1 MTDLRVV
8 IVDDEP
14 IARQALRRM
23 LTDFPDIRICGEAE
37 SVDEA
42 EHLIG
47 ETRADVVF
55 LDIELYGE
63 SGFDLVPRLDSGTAV
78 VFVTAFNQYAIRAF
92 EVNALDYLL
101 KPVAKDRLAESI
113 GRHRKQQKMQPRL
126 TLSQD
131 LSLDDLILVQNG
143 KRRCWL
149 ALKNLCLI
157 EASGDFTV
165 LHATD
170 GMSGMVWRSLRQ
182 WEKLLPQHQFARIH
196 RGMIVNFNCINA
208 FEPAS
213 GQRLKL
219 HVAGLAEPC
228 ISSRRLT
235 PQLRKRLFPL
245 EGRSAG
251 WQPE

>member
-1 MTDLRVV
+1 MTGLRVV

-23 LTDFPDIRICGEAE
+23 LLDFSDIRICGEAG

-42 EHLIG
+42 ERLIND
-47 ETRADVVF
+47 TRADLVF

-63 SGFDLVPRLDSGTAV
+63 SGFDLVPRLDSKTAV

-101 KPVAKDRLAESI
+101 KPVAKDRLAQSI
-113 GRHRKQQKMQPRL
+113 RRRRKQQKLQPRL
-126 TLSQD
+126 TLAQD
-131 LSLDDLILVQNG
+131 LSLEDVIFVQNG

-149 ALKNLCLI
+149 ALKKLCLI
-157 EASGDFTV
+157 KASGDFTV

-170 GMSGMVWRSLRQ
+170 GISGMVWRSLRQ
-182 WEKLLPQHQFARIH
+182 WEKLLPQDQFMRIH
-196 RGMIVNFNCINA
+196 RGMIVNVNYINA
-208 FEPAS
+208 FESVS

-219 HVAGLAEPC
+219 YLTGLAEPC
-228 ISSRRLT
+228 IASRRIT
-235 PQLRKRLFPL
+235 PQLRKLL
-245 EGRSAG
+245 L
-251 WQPE
+251 